1 MLEPGTLWTRIQDQ
15 TQKAL
20 DCGALQPIETT
31 YEVVE
36 EAEISFLVRIL
47 ANLRRKDKAQKE
59 EGQKKSQTGKDF
71 DPFLPYDPDVFVADF
86 SETHVGLLNKF
97 NVVDNHLLIVTREFE
112 EQDSLLTIA
121 DFEAMWIA
129 LREIDG
135 LAFYNGGRDAGASQR
150 HKHLQLVPF
159 PLIPNGLNVPIE
171 PAIAS
176 AIFSDEI
183 GTIPQFEFEH
193 GLIRFPT
200 DQITAPKEAAKG
212 SLDGYLKLL
221 EVLDIGFDSA
231 GNPARP
237 YNFLAT
243 RNWMLIVSRSRE
255 KFEQIS
261 VNSLGFAGALL
272 VRNSEQMER
281 LKQHRPLNLLKSVA
295 CPRKLSPSS
304 DGNRLFDA
312 FDK

>member
-31 YEVVE
+31 YEVVK
-36 EAEISFLVRIL
+36 EAEIPFLVRIL
-47 ANLRRKDKAQKE
+47 ANLRRKDEAKE
-59 EGQKKSQTGKDF
+59 EEEQQKSQTGKYF
-71 DPFLPYDPDVFVADF
+71 NPFLPYDPNVFVADF

-97 NVVDNHLLIVTREFE
+97 NVVEHHLLIVTREFE

-121 DFEAMWIA
+121 DFEALWIA

-159 PLIPNGLNVPIE
+159 PLIPDGLNVPID

-176 AIFSDEI
+176 AIFCDEI
-183 GTIPQFEFEH
+183 GRIPQFDFEH
-193 GLIRFPT
+193 GLIRFPSEKIT
-200 DQITAPKEAAKG
+200 DPTGAAKG
-212 SLDGYLKLL
+212 TLERYLKLL

-243 RNWMLIVSRSRE
+243 RNWLLIVPRSRE
-255 KFEQIS
+255 SFEQIS

-281 LKQHRPLNLLKSVA
+281 LKQSQPLNVLKSVA
-295 CPRKLSPSS
+295 FPRSS
-304 DGNRLFDA
+304 
-312 FDK
+312 